1 MIRHIPRSEA
11 ELSALIARQHQTAS
25 PLVIEGGGSA
35 GITGEIGGEILSTTG
50 LSGVVDYQPGE
61 LTLIAQAGTPLAQ
74 IEALLSQ
81 SDQCLA
87 FEPPDLRHVL
97 GTMATE
103 PTIGGVVAVNS
114 SGPRRLLSGA
124 CRDHI
129 LGIRMVDGRGRILRN
144 GGRVMKNVT
153 GLDLSR
159 LLAGSHG
166 TLAVLTEVAIRTL
179 PRAPV
184 SLTLA
189 VSDLTPTA
197 AQALIAKALATPWE
211 VSAAVFHRGRV
222 CLRLEGPGPQVASRR
237 AKLLRLLACEVEEL
251 EGEASRTLWR
261 GFRDLEMFADHT
273 LPLWRLQ
280 VRARDGATL
289 AQRLSDHGGEV
300 LTDWGGGLIWYQGTA
315 DPELIRSLAPS
326 ARLIRR
332 AGLSTA
338 RFPNEAEG
346 LGRLSAGL
354 RQVFDPAGIFN
365 QGLMGGSMGAADAD

>member
-11 ELSALIARQHQTAS
+11 ELSALIARQHQMAA
-25 PLVIEGGGSA
+25 PLVIEGGGSSGISA
-35 GITGEIGGEILSTTG
+35 GIGGEILSTTG
-50 LSGVVDYQPGE
+50 LSGVVEYQPGE
-61 LTLIAQAGTPLAQ
+61 LTLIAQAGTPLAE

-97 GTMATE
+97 GTMAAE

-189 VSDLTPTA
+189 VSDLAPTA

-222 CLRLEGPGPQVASRR
+222 CLRLEGPGPQVALRR
-237 AKLLRLLACEVEEL
+237 AKLLHLLGCEVEEL
-251 EGEASRTLWR
+251 EGDASRTLWR

-280 VRARDGATL
+280 VRARDGVAI
-289 AQRLSDHGGEV
+289 AQRLAEHGEV
-300 LTDWGGGLIWYQGTA
+300 LTDWGGGLIWYQGAA
-315 DPELIRSLAPS
+315 DAALIRSLAPS

-332 AGLSTA
+332 AGLTSA
-338 RFPNEAEG
+338 RFPTEAEG
-346 LGRLSAGL
+346 LSRLSAGL